1 MFILALIAFALA
13 TLPALMTMRNLK
25 QFQPACKDPLAID
38 KAKAD
43 GVSVLIPA
51 RNEEAS
57 ISGALQSIL
66 QSSHPEFEIIV
77 MDDASE
83 DRTAEVVQG
92 FASSDPRV
100 RLVQSAG
107 LPQGWNGK
115 QHACWVLASHA
126 RYDLLLFLDADVR
139 LSSDALTRIVAEY
152 RERQSPLISGFPRQ
166 ETGTWSEQLLI
177 PLMHYVLLGFLPI
190 DQMRSSTQPG
200 FAAGCGQLFL
210 AHRDRYFE
218 VGGHSAIAASRHDG
232 IQLPKAFRKHGM
244 KTDIFDATDLATCRM
259 YQSLPQV
266 IRGLLKNATEGIAN
280 PRLILPFTV
289 LLLGGSVLPIVLLV
303 ISVVIG
309 SGWMTIGLLTI
320 ATALSWYPR
329 VAASIRFR
337 QSWLGV
343 LLHPLSIAWFTI
355 LQWVALAMSI
365 FRVRTAWRG
374 RVG

>member
-115 QHACWVLASHA
+115 QHACWGLASHA

-232 IQLPKAFRKHGM
+232 IQLPKVFRKHGM

-303 ISVVIG
+303 ISLVIG

-355 LQWVALAMSI
+355 LQWVALVMSI

>member
-25 QFQPACKDPLAID
+25 QFQPACKDPLVID

-280 PRLILPFTV
+280 PRLILPFSV

-355 LQWVALAMSI
+355 LQWVALVMSI

>member
-1 MFILALIAFALA
+1 MFILALIALALA
-13 TLPALMTMRNLK
+13 ILPALMTWRNLK
-25 QFQPACKDPLAID
+25 QFQPACKDPLVID
-38 KAKAD
+38 KAMAD

-83 DRTAEVVQG
+83 DRTAEVVLG
-92 FASSDPRV
+92 FASADPRV
-100 RLVQSAG
+100 RLVPSAG

-115 QHACWVLASHA
+115 QHACWGLANHA
-126 RYDLLLFLDADVR
+126 RYGLLLFLDADVR
-139 LSSDALTRIVAEY
+139 LSTDALTRIVAEY
-152 RERQSPLISGFPRQ
+152 CERQSPLISGFPRQ

-266 IRGLLKNATEGIAN
+266 IRGLLKNASEGIAN

-289 LLLGGSVLPIVLLV
+289 LLLGGSVLPVVLLV
-303 ISVVIG
+303 LSVVME

-355 LQWVALAMSI
+355 LQWVALVMSI

>member
-303 ISVVIG
+303 ISLVIG

>member
-38 KAKAD
+38 KAKAY

-115 QHACWVLASHA
+115 QHACWGLASYA

-355 LQWVALAMSI
+355 LQWVALVMSI

>member
-1 MFILALIAFALA
+1 MFILALIAVALA
-13 TLPALMTMRNLK
+13 TLPALMTWRNLK
-25 QFQPACKDPLAID
+25 QFQPASMDPSMLE
-38 KAKAD
+38 KAKANS
-43 GVSVLIPA
+43 VSVLIPA

-57 ISGALQSIL
+57 IGGALKSIL

-83 DRTAEVVQG
+83 DRTAEIVRE
-92 FASSDPRV
+92 FAAANPSV
-100 RLVQSAG
+100 RLVQSPS
-107 LPQGWNGK
+107 LPSGWNGK
-115 QHACWVLASHA
+115 QHACWSLANQA
-126 RYDLLLFLDADVR
+126 RYDLMLFLDADVR
-139 LSSDALTRIVAEY
+139 LSSDALTRIVAEHHA
-152 RERQSPLISGFPRQ
+152 RQSPLISGFPRQ
-166 ETGTWSEQLLI
+166 ETKTWSEQLLI

-210 AHRDRYFE
+210 ARKDSYFE
-218 VGGHSAIAASRHDG
+218 VGGHSAIASSRHDG
-232 IQLPKAFRKHGM
+232 IQLPKAFRKSDK

-289 LLLGGSVLPIVLLV
+289 LLLGGSVLPVVSLAIGLVRGADWVTIVLLA
-303 ISVVIG
+303 
-309 SGWMTIGLLTI
+309 L

-329 VAASIRFR
+329 IAAAIRFR
-337 QSWLGV
+337 QAWFGV
-343 LLHPLSIAWFTI
+343 LLHPLSVAWFTI
-355 LQWVALAMSI
+355 LQWIALIMGMLK
-365 FRVRTAWRG
+365 VRTAWRG